1 MKNGSLENWKSAIA
15 NWKLAMG
22 GVPNL
27 QLVVFAL
34 EDQRY
39 ALHLSAVERIVRA
52 VEMTPLPKAPEI
64 VIGVINVQGRI
75 IPVFNIRRRFHLPE
89 REIELSDQLIIA
101 NTARRTVALVVD
113 TVDGVIERLSEEVT
127 PADQVLPRI
136 EYVEGIVKL
145 ENGLVLIHDLD
156 KFLSID
162 EGTKLDEA
170 LNDRSP
176 NLEP

>member
-1 MKNGSLENWKSAIA
+1 
-15 NWKLAMG
+15 MG

-39 ALHLSAVERIVRA
+39 ALHLSTVERIVRA

-113 TVDGVIERLSEEVT
+113 TVDGVIERLSEEIT

-162 EGTKLDEA
+162 EETKLDEA
-170 LNDRSP
+170 VKKVKGER
-176 NLEP
+176 

>member
-1 MKNGSLENWKSAIA
+1 
-15 NWKLAMG
+15 
-22 GVPNL
+22 L

-39 ALHLSAVERIVRA
+39 ALYLSAVERIVRA

-64 VIGVINVQGRI
+64 VIGVINLQGRI

-101 NTARRTVALVVD
+101 NAARRTVALVVD

-162 EGTKLDEA
+162 EETKLDEA
-170 LNDRSP
+170 VNKVKSER
-176 NLEP
+176 

>member
-1 MKNGSLENWKSAIA
+1 
-15 NWKLAMG
+15 
-22 GVPNL
+22 L

-170 LNDRSP
+170 VNKVKS
-176 NLEP
+176 EK

>member
-1 MKNGSLENWKSAIA
+1 M
-15 NWKLAMG
+15 
-22 GVPNL
+22 

-113 TVDGVIERLSEEVT
+113 TVDGVIERLSEEIT

-162 EGTKLDEA
+162 EETKLDEA

>member
-1 MKNGSLENWKSAIA
+1 MGS
-15 NWKLAMG
+15 
-22 GVPNL
+22 VPNL

-34 EDQRY
+34 DDQRY

-52 VEMTPLPKAPEI
+52 VEMTPLPKAPKI

-162 EGTKLDEA
+162 EEAKLDEA
-170 LNDRSP
+170 VNKVKSER
-176 NLEP
+176 

>member
-1 MKNGSLENWKSAIA
+1 MGS
-15 NWKLAMG
+15 
-22 GVPNL
+22 VPNL

-64 VIGVINVQGRI
+64 VIGVINAQGRI

-113 TVDGVIERLSEEVT
+113 TVDGVIERLSEEIT

-162 EGTKLDEA
+162 EETKLDEA
-170 LNDRSP
+170 VNKVKRI
-176 NLEP
+176 NGR

>member
-1 MKNGSLENWKSAIA
+1 MGS
-15 NWKLAMG
+15 
-22 GVPNL
+22 VPNL

-162 EGTKLDEA
+162 EETKLDEA

>member
-1 MKNGSLENWKSAIA
+1 M
-15 NWKLAMG
+15 
-22 GVPNL
+22 

-39 ALHLSAVERIVRA
+39 ALHLSTVERIVRA

-113 TVDGVIERLSEEVT
+113 TVDGVIGRLSEEVT

>member
-1 MKNGSLENWKSAIA
+1 M
-15 NWKLAMG
+15 
-22 GVPNL
+22 

-64 VIGVINVQGRI
+64 VIGVINLQGRI
-75 IPVFNIRRRFHLPE
+75 IPVINIRKRFHLSE
-89 REIELSDQLIIA
+89 REMELSDQLIIA

-113 TVDGVIERLSEEVT
+113 TVDGVIGRLSEEVT

>member
-1 MKNGSLENWKSAIA
+1 
-15 NWKLAMG
+15 
-22 GVPNL
+22 L

-52 VEMTPLPKAPEI
+52 VEMTALPKAPEI
-64 VIGVINVQGRI
+64 VIGVINLQGRI

-162 EGTKLDEA
+162 EERKLDEA
-170 LNDRSP
+170 VKKVKGER
-176 NLEP
+176 

>member
-1 MKNGSLENWKSAIA
+1 MGS
-15 NWKLAMG
+15 
-22 GVPNL
+22 VPNL

-34 EDQRY
+34 DGQRY

-64 VIGVINVQGRI
+64 VIGVINAQGRI

-113 TVDGVIERLSEEVT
+113 TVDGVIERLSEEIT

-162 EGTKLDEA
+162 EETKLDEA
-170 LNDRSP
+170 VKKVKGER
-176 NLEP
+176 

>member
-1 MKNGSLENWKSAIA
+1 LEIGNRKSEIR
-15 NWKLAMG
+15 NMG

-39 ALHLSAVERIVRA
+39 ALHLSAVKRIVRA

-64 VIGVINVQGRI
+64 VIGVINIQGRI

-162 EGTKLDEA
+162 EEAKLDEA
-170 LNDRSP
+170 VNKVKSER
-176 NLEP
+176 

>member
-1 MKNGSLENWKSAIA
+1 M
-15 NWKLAMG
+15 
-22 GVPNL
+22 

-75 IPVFNIRRRFHLPE
+75 IPVFNIRRRFYLPE

>member
-1 MKNGSLENWKSAIA
+1 M
-15 NWKLAMG
+15 
-22 GVPNL
+22 

-52 VEMTPLPKAPEI
+52 VEMTALPKAPEI
-64 VIGVINVQGRI
+64 VIGVINLQGRI

-162 EGTKLDEA
+162 EERKLDEA
-170 LNDRSP
+170 VKKVKGER
-176 NLEP
+176 

>member
-1 MKNGSLENWKSAIA
+1 MGSVPNLQ
-15 NWKLAMG
+15 
-22 GVPNL
+22 PNL

-34 EDQRY
+34 DDQRY

-64 VIGVINVQGRI
+64 VIGVINLQGRI

-113 TVDGVIERLSEEVT
+113 TADGVIERLSEEVT

-162 EGTKLDEA
+162 EETKLDEA
-170 LNDRSP
+170 VNKVKSER
-176 NLEP
+176 

>member
-1 MKNGSLENWKSAIA
+1 
-15 NWKLAMG
+15 MG

-34 EDQRY
+34 DDQRY

-170 LNDRSP
+170 CK
-176 NLEP
+176 

>member
-1 MKNGSLENWKSAIA
+1 LKIGNWKSEIR
-15 NWKLAMG
+15 NMG

-39 ALHLSAVERIVRA
+39 ALHLSAVKRIVRA

-64 VIGVINVQGRI
+64 VIGVINIQGRI

-162 EGTKLDEA
+162 EEAKLDEA
-170 LNDRSP
+170 VNKVKSER
-176 NLEP
+176 

>member
-1 MKNGSLENWKSAIA
+1 
-15 NWKLAMG
+15 
-22 GVPNL
+22 
-27 QLVVFAL
+27 
-34 EDQRY
+34 
-39 ALHLSAVERIVRA
+39 
-52 VEMTPLPKAPEI
+52 MTPLPKAPEI
-64 VIGVINVQGRI
+64 VIGVINIQGRI

-162 EGTKLDEA
+162 EEAKLDEA
-170 LNDRSP
+170 VNKVKSER
-176 NLEP
+176 

>member
-1 MKNGSLENWKSAIA
+1 
-15 NWKLAMG
+15 MG
-22 GVPNL
+22 GVTNL

-101 NTARRTVALVVD
+101 NTARRTVALPVD